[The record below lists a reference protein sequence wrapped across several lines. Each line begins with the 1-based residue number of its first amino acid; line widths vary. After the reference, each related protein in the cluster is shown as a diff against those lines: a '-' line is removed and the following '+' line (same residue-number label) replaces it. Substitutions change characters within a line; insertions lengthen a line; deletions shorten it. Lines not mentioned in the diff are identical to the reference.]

1 MGMSSDGRGQ
11 ARVLIVEDDSENRRL
26 LRAAL
31 EGEGLIV
38 VGEAGNGEE
47 AIEIVQRDAPDVILM
62 DVRMPGMGGIEAA
75 RLIKKASPPTQVL
88 MLTAYD
94 GPLPTRS
101 AQQVGAYA
109 YLVKG
114 CSAGLI
120 RDVIMQAWKYGG
132 GLRYGSGP
140 DPSSAVWAPPA

>member
-1 MGMSSDGRGQ
+1 MSSDVRGQ
-11 ARVLIVEDDSENRRL
+11 PRVLIVEDDSENRRL

-31 EGEGLIV
+31 EGEGLVV
-38 VGEAGNGEE
+38 VGEASNGEE
-47 AIEIVQRDAPDVILM
+47 ALEIVQRGAPDVILM
-62 DVRMPGMGGIEAA
+62 HVRMPGMGGIEAA
-75 RLIKKASPPTQVL
+75 RLIKEVSPPAQVL

-132 GLRYGSGP
+132 GLRYGGGL

>member
-1 MGMSSDGRGQ
+1 MSSDVRGQ
-11 ARVLIVEDDSENRRL
+11 PRVLIVEDDSENRRL

-31 EGEGLIV
+31 EGEGLVV
-38 VGEAGNGEE
+38 VGEASNGEE
-47 AIEIVQRDAPDVILM
+47 ALEIVQRGAPDVILM

-75 RLIKKASPPTQVL
+75 RLIKEVSPPAQVL

-132 GLRYGSGP
+132 GLRYGGRQ